1 MEGMSRTRV
10 LFVCLGNICRSPLAE
25 GAARK
30 LARERGLLERFDFD
44 SAATAG
50 YHEGEPY
57 DPRVEAVLKRQGA
70 LFEHRARRIRAEDYR
85 SFDWILG
92 MDEEN
97 LRDLQRSAPAGARA
111 RIALV
116 TEPWGGGRVTDPYY
130 QDDWACEQT
139 YLELEDL
146 VGRWL
151 DLWQEGGD
159 GPAPSA

>member
-1 MEGMSRTRV
+1 MKPLKV

-30 LARERGLLERFDFD
+30 LARELSLEGRFAFD
-44 SAATAG
+44 SAATSD
-50 YHEGEPY
+50 YHLGEGY
-57 DPRVEAVLKRQGA
+57 DPRVRVVLEKYGA
-70 LFEHRARRIRAEDYR
+70 LFDHNVRQVEASDFREY
-85 SFDWILG
+85 DWILG

-97 LRDLQRSAPAGARA
+97 MRDLELIHPASSTARL
-111 RIALV
+111 ALI

-146 VGRWL
+146 VNRWL
-151 DLWQEGGD
+151 ARWLEE
-159 GPAPSA
+159 A

>member
-1 MEGMSRTRV
+1 MKPTRV

-25 GAARK
+25 GVARK
-30 LARERGLLERFDFD
+30 LARERGAQERFLFD
-44 SAATAG
+44 SAATAA
-50 YHEGEPY
+50 YHEGETY
-57 DPRVEAVLKRQGA
+57 DPRVAAVLAKHGA
-70 LFEHRARRIRAEDYR
+70 RFEHTARRIAAEEFR

-97 LRDLQRSAPAGARA
+97 LRDLRRLAPANATA

-130 QDDWACEQT
+130 ESDWACEQT

-146 VGRWL
+146 VERWL
-151 DLWQEGGD
+151 EHWLDGKD
-159 GPAPSA
+159 GPPKPA

>member
-1 MEGMSRTRV
+1 MEPIRV
-10 LFVCLGNICRSPLAE
+10 LFICLGNICRSPLAE

-30 LARERGLLERFDFD
+30 LARERGAQERFLFD
-44 SAATAG
+44 SAATVA

-57 DPRVEAVLKRQGA
+57 DPRVRQVLLAHDA
-70 LFEHRARRIRAEDYR
+70 LFAHTARRIVEEDFR

-97 LRDLQRSAPAGARA
+97 LRDLRRLTPADATA

-130 QDDWACEQT
+130 ENDWACEQT

-151 DLWQEGGD
+151 ERWLDGKD
-159 GPAPSA
+159 GPPKPA

>member
-1 MEGMSRTRV
+1 MNPTRV
-10 LFVCLGNICRSPLAE
+10 LFICLGNICRSPLAE

-30 LARERGLLERFDFD
+30 LVRDRGLEDRFRFD

-57 DPRVEAVLKRQGA
+57 DPRVGAVLQKYDAG
-70 LFEHRARRIRAEDYR
+70 FEHRARRIRPEDFR
-85 SFDWILG
+85 AFDWILG

-97 LRDLQRSAPAGARA
+97 LRDLRRMAPADAA
-111 RIALV
+111 AQIALV

-130 QDDWACEQT
+130 EGDWACEQT

-146 VGRWL
+146 VERWL
-151 DLWQEGGD
+151 ERWLEEAD
-159 GPAPSA
+159 GSTETA